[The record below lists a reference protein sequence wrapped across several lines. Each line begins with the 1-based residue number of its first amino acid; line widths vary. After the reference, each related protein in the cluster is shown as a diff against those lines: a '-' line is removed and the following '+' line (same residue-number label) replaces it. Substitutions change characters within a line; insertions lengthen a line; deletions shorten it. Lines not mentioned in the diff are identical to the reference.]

1 ENTILHLQT
10 GRYLLKSF
18 LIAKKG
24 SPIGGRLSYLSFYS
38 NILMEKCSAE
48 TIENLLDAETQLG
61 AFRHMYLR
69 RLSDLDSSIEISAIT
84 HLHGYDGSKADHMI
98 DIVHLSKAYCHY
110 TTLINS
116 HEGLQSVKK
125 EQPAIYPILRALI
138 DLYFINIVLNQSG
151 DFLID
156 GYYTPHHISLL
167 KQGQKKLLN
176 IIRPEAIGLVD
187 AWEFSDNHLNSA
199 LGREDGNV
207 YKALY
212 EWVKME
218 PMNILERQ
226 GKIVGYE
233 EGLKDIYTG
242 KYLEKIKETEI

>member
-1 ENTILHLQT
+1 MHLQT

-18 LIAKKG
+18 LTAKKG
-24 SPIGGRLSYLSFYS
+24 FPIGGRLSHLSSYS
-38 NILMEKCSAE
+38 KILMEKCIAE
-48 TIENLLDAETQLG
+48 TLEDLLDAETQLC

-69 RLSDLDSSIEISAIT
+69 LLFNLDTSIEISAIT
-84 HLHGYDGSKADHMI
+84 HPHGYDGSKADHMI
-98 DIVHLSKAYCHY
+98 DIVHLSRAYCHY

-125 EQPAIYPILRALI
+125 ERPTIYPIIRTLI
-138 DLYFINIVLNQSG
+138 DLYFINTVVNQSG

-156 GYYTPHHISLL
+156 GYYTKHHISLL
-167 KQGQKKLLN
+167 KEGQKKLLN

-187 AWEFSDNHLNSA
+187 AWEFSDNDLNSA
-199 LGREDGNV
+199 LGRGDGDV
-207 YKALY
+207 YRALY

-218 PMNILERQ
+218 PTNISERQ
-226 GKIVGYE
+226 GNIVGYE

-242 KYLEKIKETEI
+242 KYLKEIGINN